1 SSTRTRVRPKRGSR
15 QRERLLRIRSGGLAK
30 KDKYL
35 VGLDIGS
42 TKTCA
47 LIAEIDEERTR
58 FLSLGAAESKGLRK
72 GLIVNLDATVSSIRR
87 AVEEAEGVANVPV
100 ESAVIG
106 VAGSHVRG
114 VDSSAGITVG
124 DPPRDIERDDVRRAV
139 DAARNISLPEDREV
153 LHVLPHEFRVD
164 AQGGI
169 RDAIGMV
176 GQRLDANVHVVTS
189 SISAT
194 QNLVTAANRAGI
206 LISDTVLEP
215 LACAESCLTQD
226 ERELGVCLLDIGGGT
241 TELIVYGGG
250 VVRHTSAVAIGGDH
264 FTNDLA
270 VGLRTPI
277 PEAERIK
284 RHHGCASALLLRED
298 GAIETASVGHRPPR
312 SIFARMLTDILEPRA
327 NELLALI
334 RDDLRRAG
342 LDKQI
347 PAGFVLAGGG
357 ARLHGLLELA
367 EQSFHLPAR
376 IAEAKGLADMPEQVA
391 QAEYATVVGLVLYGA
406 KARRT
411 GPQRSGNLVSKLK
424 SMFAGA
430 S

>member
-1 SSTRTRVRPKRGSR
+1 
-15 QRERLLRIRSGGLAK
+15 LAK

-42 TKTCA
+42 TKTSV
-47 LIAEIDEERTR
+47 LIGEIDGEQVR
-58 FLSLGAAESKGLRK
+58 FLALGAAESKGLRK
-72 GLIVNLDATVSSIRR
+72 GLIVNLDSTVSSIRR

-100 ESAVIG
+100 ESALIG

-114 VDSSAGITVG
+114 VNSRGGVTLG
-124 DPPRDIERDDVRRAV
+124 NRPRDIEREDVRRAV

-153 LHVLPHEFRVD
+153 LHVLPHEFLVD
-164 AQGGI
+164 AQEGI
-169 RDAIGMV
+169 RDPVGMI
-176 GQRLDANVHVVTS
+176 GQRLETNVHLVTS
-189 SISAT
+189 SVAAT

-215 LACAESCLTQD
+215 LASAESCLTQD
-226 ERELGVCLLDIGGGT
+226 ERDLGVCLLDIGGGT

-250 VVRHTSAVAIGGDH
+250 VVRHTGAVAIGGDH

-284 RHHGCASALLLRED
+284 RHHGCASAALLHED
-298 GAIETASVGHRPPR
+298 GAIEIASVGDRPPR
-312 SIFARMLTDILEPRA
+312 TIFTRTLTDILEPRA

-334 RDDLRRAG
+334 RDDLQRAG

-347 PAGFVLAGGG
+347 PAGFVLAGGA

-367 EQSFHLPAR
+367 EQTFHLPVR
-376 IAEAKGLADMPEQVA
+376 IAEPKGLADMPEQVA
-391 QAEYATVVGLVLYGA
+391 QPEYATVVGLVLYGA
-406 KARRT
+406 KARRS

-424 SMFAGA
+424 AMFAGA

>member
-1 SSTRTRVRPKRGSR
+1 M
-15 QRERLLRIRSGGLAK
+15 AK

-42 TKTCA
+42 TKTSV
-47 LIAEIDEERTR
+47 LIAEIDDEQVK
-58 FLSLGAAESKGLRK
+58 FLALGAAESKGLRK
-72 GLIVNLDATVSSIRR
+72 GLIVNLDSTVSSIRR
-87 AVEEAEGVANVPV
+87 AAEEAEGVANVPV
-100 ESAVIG
+100 ESALIG
-106 VAGSHVRG
+106 VAGGHVRG
-114 VDSSAGITVG
+114 VNSRGGVTLG
-124 DPPRDIERDDVRRAV
+124 HRPRDIEREDVRRAI

-153 LHVLPHEFRVD
+153 LHVLPHEFLVD
-164 AQGGI
+164 AQEGI
-169 RDAIGMV
+169 RDPVGMI
-176 GQRLDANVHVVTS
+176 GQRLETNVHLVTS
-189 SISAT
+189 SIAAT

-215 LACAESCLTQD
+215 LASAESSLTQD
-226 ERELGVCLLDIGGGT
+226 ERDLGVCLLDIGGGT
-241 TELIVYGGG
+241 TELLVYGGG

-284 RHHGCASALLLRED
+284 RHHGCAAASMLHED
-298 GAIETASVGHRPPR
+298 GAIEIASVGDRPPR
-312 SIFARMLTDILEPRA
+312 TIFARMLTDILEPRA

-357 ARLHGLLELA
+357 ARLHGLIDLA
-367 EQSFHLPAR
+367 EQSFHLPVR
-376 IAEAKGLADMPEQVA
+376 IAEPKGLLDMPEQVA
-391 QAEYATVVGLVLYGA
+391 QPEYATVVGLVMFGA
-406 KARRT
+406 KARRSS
-411 GPQRSGNLVSKLK
+411 PQRSGNLVSKLK
-424 SMFAGA
+424 AMFAGA

>member
-1 SSTRTRVRPKRGSR
+1 M
-15 QRERLLRIRSGGLAK
+15 AK
-30 KDKYL
+30 KDRYIIA
-35 VGLDIGS
+35 LDVGS

-47 LIAEIDEERTR
+47 LIAEVDEEQVK

-72 GLIVNLDATVSSIRR
+72 GLIVNLDSTVSSIRR

-114 VDSSAGITVG
+114 VNSRGGVTLG
-124 DPPRDIERDDVRRAV
+124 NRPRDIEREDVRRAV
-139 DAARNISLPEDREV
+139 DAARNITLPEDREV
-153 LHVLPHEFRVD
+153 LHVLPHEFMVD
-164 AQGGI
+164 AQDGI

-176 GQRLDANVHVVTS
+176 GQRLEANVHLVTS
-189 SISAT
+189 SIAAT

-206 LISDTVLEP
+206 LVNDTVLEP
-215 LACAESCLTQD
+215 LASAEACLTQD
-226 ERELGVCLLDIGGGT
+226 ERDLGCCLLDIGGGT

-250 VVRHTSAVAIGGDH
+250 VVRHTGAVPVGGDH

-277 PEAERIK
+277 PEAEKIK
-284 RHHGCASALLLRED
+284 RRHGWAASALLRED
-298 GAIETASVGHRPPR
+298 TSIEIASVGDRPPR
-312 SIFARMLTDILEPRA
+312 TIFARMLTDIIEPRA
-327 NELLALI
+327 MELLALI
-334 RDDLRRAG
+334 REDLQRAG
-342 LDKQI
+342 LDRQI

-357 ARLHGLLELA
+357 ARLNGLVELA
-367 EQSFHLPAR
+367 EDSFHLPVR
-376 IAEAKGLADMPEQVA
+376 IAEPKGLADLPEQVA
-391 QAEYATVVGLVLYGA
+391 QPEYATVVGLVMYGA
-406 KARRT
+406 KTRRNS
-411 GPQRSGNLVSKLK
+411 PQRAGNLVNKLK

>member
-1 SSTRTRVRPKRGSR
+1 M
-15 QRERLLRIRSGGLAK
+15 AK
-30 KDKYL
+30 KDRYIIA
-35 VGLDIGS
+35 LDVGS

-47 LIAEIDEERTR
+47 LIAEVDEEQVK

-72 GLIVNLDATVSSIRR
+72 GLIVNLDSTVSSIRR

-114 VDSSAGITVG
+114 VNSRGGVTLG
-124 DPPRDIERDDVRRAV
+124 NRPRDIEREDVRRAV
-139 DAARNISLPEDREV
+139 DAARNITLPEDREV
-153 LHVLPHEFRVD
+153 LHVLPHEFMVD
-164 AQGGI
+164 AQDGI

-176 GQRLDANVHVVTS
+176 GQRLEANVHLVTS
-189 SISAT
+189 SIAAT

-206 LISDTVLEP
+206 LVNDTVLEP
-215 LACAESCLTQD
+215 LASAEACLTQD
-226 ERELGVCLLDIGGGT
+226 ERDLGCCLLDIGGGT

-250 VVRHTSAVAIGGDH
+250 VVRHTSAIPVGGDH

-277 PEAERIK
+277 PEAEKIK
-284 RHHGCASALLLRED
+284 RRHGWAASALLRED
-298 GAIETASVGHRPPR
+298 SSIEIASVGDRPPR
-312 SIFARMLTDILEPRA
+312 TIFARMLTDIIEPRA
-327 NELLALI
+327 MELLALI
-334 RDDLRRAG
+334 REDLQRAG
-342 LDKQI
+342 LDRQI

-357 ARLHGLLELA
+357 ARLNGLVELA
-367 EQSFHLPAR
+367 EDSFHLPVR
-376 IAEAKGLADMPEQVA
+376 IAEPKGLADLPEQVA
-391 QAEYATVVGLVLYGA
+391 QPEYATVVGLVMYGA
-406 KARRT
+406 KTRRNA
-411 GPQRSGNLVSKLK
+411 PQRAGNLVNKLK